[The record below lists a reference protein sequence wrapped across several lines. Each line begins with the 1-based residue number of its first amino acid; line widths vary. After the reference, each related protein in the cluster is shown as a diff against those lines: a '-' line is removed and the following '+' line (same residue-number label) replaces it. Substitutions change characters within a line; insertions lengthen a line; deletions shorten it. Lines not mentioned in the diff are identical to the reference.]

1 MLIGN
6 VQEDLT
12 PESMKEVIRTIKA
25 GIISADIMFMS
36 KWLDVLKSCFA
47 LVLAFLQARNTRLDL
62 RHPVLVAWDHKERLL
77 FLKNRQSLS
86 LET

>member
-36 KWLDVLKSCFA
+36 KWLDVLKAVFIIQRWS
-47 LVLAFLQARNTRLDL
+47 RID
-62 RHPVLVAWDHKERLL
+62 
-77 FLKNRQSLS
+77 S
-86 LET
+86 